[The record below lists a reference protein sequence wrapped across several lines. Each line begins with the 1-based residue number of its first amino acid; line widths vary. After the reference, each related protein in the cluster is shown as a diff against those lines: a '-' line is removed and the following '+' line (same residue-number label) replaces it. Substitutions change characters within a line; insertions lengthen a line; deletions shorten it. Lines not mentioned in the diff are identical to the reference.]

1 MLCKE
6 CWWTLYD
13 IRKLSTFCSQC
24 STRQYTL
31 YWEEDITDIL
41 WEKEKHYYEEIL
53 RVIGGNMFYE
63 IFQSV
68 GVDWVI
74 FASKGRDAGWLP
86 WEFWRV
92 KDWVKKKD
100 FEQLIYLFWAIY
112 SRKLPLSWDYA
123 YLLINTFYSE
133 SNNRKVKKYYKWN
146 TENRYSDSVIKLW
159 KLLQKIYMY
168 DSIFDLM
175 TVEDPDLV
183 QLLDD
188 VWDNFYEFE
197 NLFWDEIDLN
207 KIPNIMKYVEEK
219 YNAEMNP
226 LVKRILNKKTFIS

>member
-1 MLCKE
+1 
-6 CWWTLYD
+6 
-13 IRKLSTFCSQC
+13 
-24 STRQYTL
+24 
-31 YWEEDITDIL
+31 
-41 WEKEKHYYEEIL
+41 
-53 RVIGGNMFYE
+53 MFYE

-112 SRKLPLSWDYA
+112 SRKLPLSWEYA
-123 YLLINTFYSE
+123 YLLITTFYSE

-168 DSIFDLM
+168 DSVLDLM

-188 VWDNFYEFE
+188 VWDNFDEFE

-226 LVKRILNKKTFIS
+226 LVKRILNKKTFIC